1 MTDLVQR
8 ELELAAS
15 PEETWPALTDPAWLS
30 AWLADE
36 VELDC
41 VPGGEARFRLGD
53 EVRDGWVEEVSPPD
67 EDPEGHGRLAFW
79 WARDEEPASRVEIEL
94 SPLPGGGTLVR
105 VAETRPLEVLDLV
118 GMPLRGSRTPGYGP
132 ALVAA

>member
-53 EVRDGWVEEVSPPD
+53 EVRAGWVEEVSPPD

>member
-8 ELELAAS
+8 ELELATS

-41 VPGGEARFRLGD
+41 VPGGGARFRLGD
-53 EVRDGWVEEVSPPD
+53 EVRDGWVEEVLPPD
-67 EDPEGHGRLAFW
+67 EDPGGHGRLTFW

-94 SPLPGGGTLVR
+94 SPLPGGGSLVR
-105 VAETRPLEVLDLV
+105 VAETRPLELLDLV
-118 GMPLRGSRTPGYGP
+118 GIPLPDSRTPGYGP
-132 ALVAA
+132 SLVAA